1 VAKPAID
8 NTERDRKIL
17 ALLAATPKL
26 SNEAIGA
33 KFGISRTRV
42 ANIRDRRERERRAS
56 DARRRIGAKL
66 RADFEKY
73 AKDVTAPKW
82 RPLLF

>member
-8 NTERDRKIL
+8 NTKRNNKIL

-42 ANIRDRRERERRAS
+42 ANIRDEREREQRAS
-56 DARRRIGAKL
+56 EAKL

-73 AKDVTAPKW
+73 NKEKPAG
-82 RPLLF
+82 